1 MYFSQSDN
9 AVTDVPSLNYLESVS
24 FDSVSVWRKWGSG
37 GLSSIF
43 IVPCT
48 NFVIKEYNYR
58 RAREIPCCLIPYLV
72 LISVSSNVQTYL
84 GIVEVSQE
92 RFV

>member
-1 MYFSQSDN
+1 MYFSQSDD

-24 FDSVSVWRKWGSG
+24 FDNVSVWRKWGFG
-37 GLSSIF
+37 GLSSIST
-43 IVPCT
+43 VPCT
-48 NFVIKEYNYR
+48 NFVIKEYSYQ
-58 RAREIPCCLIPYLV
+58 RAREIPFCLIPNLV
-72 LISVSSNVQTYL
+72 LISVSSYVQTYL